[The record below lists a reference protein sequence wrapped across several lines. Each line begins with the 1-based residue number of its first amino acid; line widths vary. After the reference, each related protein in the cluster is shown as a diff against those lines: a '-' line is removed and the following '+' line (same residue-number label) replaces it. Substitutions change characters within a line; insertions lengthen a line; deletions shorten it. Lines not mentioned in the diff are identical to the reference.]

1 LTDTWEE
8 LRTESGDHSIL
19 GGHGGGDYAIMEAF
33 IHDVRHHDHS
43 HVLSGPEESLET
55 HMMVFAAEQSRRENR
70 VVSMEEM
77 QAQPSD

>member
-1 LTDTWEE
+1 
-8 LRTESGDHSIL
+8 
-19 GGHGGGDYAIMEAF
+19 MEAF